1 MREIIH
7 GQWLMM
13 NGNTEF
19 VEEGQSHHPCYR
31 MYKHDHSNID
41 EVNAWIRWFWDRK
54 YKLVLETQ
62 FVQGTTMCK
71 QQRTKTAF
79 YRCLLVYCLFY
90 LNN

>member
-1 MREIIH
+1 MRELIH

-13 NGNTEF
+13 NGNTEL

-41 EVNAWIRWFWDRK
+41 GVNAWIRWCWDRK

-62 FVQGTTMCK
+62 FDVGTTAHK

-79 YRCLLVYCLFY
+79 YTC
-90 LNN
+90 